1 MSKFKVIKKNLDDSG
16 VRGMD
21 PRIYLPMHRIQILGF
36 QEDEKLE
43 DRHIVTYPEFL
54 LYCTLAHVC
63 ESLSR
68 TKSAYGDLIE
78 GIRNTKP
85 VTPTELQTAG
95 KYICG
100 PEEVVKCLDEL
111 TTAKFA
117 LATSH
122 SVSLLPVT
130 ELPFVI
136 KKMLYRDLRASE
148 TGVQLARRITKDEG
162 WDFYIGSDFKFYV
175 KTDVP
180 NLAIRDIRLPEPA
193 EFIYL

>member
-54 LYCTLAHVC
+54 LYCTIAHVC

-130 ELPFVI
+130 ELPFTI
-136 KKMLYRDLRASE
+136 KKMLYRDLRASKDGTE
-148 TGVQLARRITKDEG
+148 LARRITKDEN
-162 WDFYIGSDFKFYV
+162 WNLYIGSDFKFYV
-175 KTDVP
+175 VAP
-180 NLAIRDIRLPEPA
+180 APEHPPFEIMLSEPA
-193 EFIYL
+193 EFVYL